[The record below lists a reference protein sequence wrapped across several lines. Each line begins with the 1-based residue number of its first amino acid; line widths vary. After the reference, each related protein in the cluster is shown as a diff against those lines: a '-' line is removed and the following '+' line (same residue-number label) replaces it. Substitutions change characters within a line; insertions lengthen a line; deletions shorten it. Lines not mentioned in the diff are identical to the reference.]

1 MNGDPCASDK
11 SVHTSAITFT
21 WQKIMPSILQM
32 KLTGTTELVVV
43 AALVGLISFMPS
55 LLSFLVSSPV
65 GKAVAFGFV
74 AYLWKQHNE
83 LVALLLAVALLKACP
98 AYERMTDVEMA
109 AAAAAKKD
117 EKTSPPPSTPPAEGM
132 STKY

>member
-1 MNGDPCASDK
+1 
-11 SVHTSAITFT
+11 
-21 WQKIMPSILQM
+21 M

-98 AYERMTDVEMA
+98 AYERMTDVEKA
-109 AAAAAKKD
+109 AMEAAKEK
-117 EKTSPPPSTPPAEGM
+117 EKTSPPPGTPPMDGM
-132 STKY
+132 ATKY